1 MVQLLK
7 RLPSHFVSSLV
18 CCTLLAVSVFGFV
31 SYNQKICRRNFGI
44 KMLPIRRK
52 FIPLAEVIIQNDP
65 RVFRALQFNTLADGL
80 SGLRPDLGAFSR
92 TNPQDMTWESRKSR
106 LLHEVVQYEPDIISL
121 QEVDHYYDFFL
132 PELSARGY
140 DGLFAPKPSSTCLDF
155 APPGQGD
162 GCALFVK
169 RSKFKIRSSETLTFA
184 FSKSEVGDGADKV
197 RLAQNQ
203 VALIAVCELMH
214 TEASSV
220 PSDGRGRHLIMACT
234 HLKAKKTGLAE
245 AYRLREVQQLLG
257 ALDRVCM
264 SMAQSGIPAAV
275 LLAGDLNAL
284 PKPCSYPAL
293 TYRAVKEHRLRFRSV
308 FNDDLDEAVLV
319 SPFAAKA
326 SPPGVSPLASPK
338 TVTGGELYT
347 TWKARSAFGGEQLS
361 KHCIDYLFYSSAAV
375 TGCGLRAVAALD
387 LFSEEQLGATL
398 LPSAMY
404 PSDHIAIAADF
415 LLE

>member
-7 RLPSHFVSSLV
+7 ESVLFFVLLSS
-18 CCTLLAVSVFGFV
+18 VSVISFFNNK
-31 SYNQKICRRNFGI
+31 SKICVRVKEFQ
-44 KMLPIRRK
+44 MFPIRRK
-52 FIPLAEVIIQNDP
+52 FIPLADLSFINDP
-65 RVFRALQFNTLADGL
+65 RLFRILQFNTLADGL

-92 TNPQDMTWESRKSR
+92 TKPEDISWESRKSR
-106 LLHEVVQYEPDIISL
+106 LLHEIVQYEPDIISL

-140 DGLFAPKPSSTCLDF
+140 DGLFAPKPSSTCLEF

-184 FSKSEVGDGADKV
+184 FSKSEVGDGVDKV

-203 VALIAVCELMH
+203 VALIAVCELMQ
-214 TEASSV
+214 EGAVMS
-220 PSDGRGRHLIMACT
+220 SDGRGRHLIVACT

-245 AYRLREVQQLLG
+245 AYRLREIQQLLG
-257 ALDRVCM
+257 ALDRVCS
-264 SMAQSGIPAAV
+264 SMTQSGIPASV

-308 FNDDLDEAVLV
+308 FNDDLEEAIAQAALAAKNNSPDSVAPV
-319 SPFAAKA
+319 SPI
-326 SPPGVSPLASPK
+326 SL
-338 TVTGGELYT
+338 TGGELYT
-347 TWKARSAFGGEQLS
+347 TWKARSAFGGEQVS
-361 KHCIDYLFYSSAAV
+361 KHCIDYLFYSSA
-375 TGCGLRAVAALD
+375 GLKAVAALD
-387 LFSEEQLGATL
+387 LFSEEQLGQTL

-404 PSDHIAIAADF
+404 PSDHVAIAAD
-415 LLE
+415 LMLE